1 MNPSAKTHDAA
12 PPDAPCLANLP
23 VPLYGSV
30 MGLSGLAIATTRS
43 GLFPGSALV
52 GNTLLVLVT
61 VWFALL
67 SAAYLVK
74 WVRYPGDVSKEFN
87 HPVRMNFF
95 PAISISLLLLSIG
108 YQPLVPAF
116 SFVLWGVGALL
127 HFVFLLRTLRVW
139 LFRGLPLQ
147 SFNPAW
153 FIPVVG
159 TLIVPLSGVDHAP
172 AEISWFFFSIGLV
185 FWIAMLGITLS
196 RIIFHGGLPPKLLPT
211 LFILIAPPAVAFLAY
226 LQLTETVDTLARL
239 LYFNGLFTAI
249 LVLSFA
255 DRFVRLPFF
264 LSHWAYTFPVAAIT
278 LASFRYHHA
287 TGVDFFDWIGAAFL
301 LVLVGITLL
310 VAFRTLRAAR
320 AGEFCVAEEN

>member
-1 MNPSAKTHDAA
+1 MSASSQDNR
-12 PPDAPCLANLP
+12 PEQPEAPCLANLP

-30 MGLSGLAIATTRS
+30 MGLSGLAIALTRS
-43 GLFPGSALV
+43 ELFPGSSLA
-52 GNTLLVLVT
+52 GHGLLVVVT
-61 VWFALL
+61 VWFFLL
-67 SAAYLVK
+67 SAAYMAK
-74 WVRYPGDVSKEFN
+74 WVRFTGEVKKEFN

-108 YQPLVPAF
+108 YHPLLPGF
-116 SFVLWGVGALL
+116 SFILWGAGSLL
-127 HFVFLLRTLRVW
+127 HFLFLLRTLRVW

-159 TLIVPLSGVDHAP
+159 TLIVPIAGVEHGP
-172 AEISWFFFSIGLV
+172 VEISWFFFSIGLV

-226 LQLTETVDTLARL
+226 LQLTGTMDTLARI
-239 LYFNGLFTAI
+239 LYFNALFTAI

-255 DRFVRLPFF
+255 DRFIRLPFF

-278 LASFRYHHA
+278 LASFRYHEA
-287 TGVDFFDWIGAAFL
+287 T
-301 LVLVGITLL
+301 L
-310 VAFRTLRAAR
+310 VAFFRGTGILFLLILLAITIVVAIRTLRAAR
-320 AGEFCVAEEN
+320 AGDFCVAEEN